1 MKKKSQ
7 DMLHG
12 PLLKNIILY
21 TIPVI
26 LTGALQLLF
35 NAADLVVVGQYCG
48 SISLGAVG
56 ATGAVTGLIVNLF
69 IGLSLGTGVT
79 MAHAYG
85 AREDENVHRTVHTA
99 LPAAIISGLF
109 LTVVGLIFCEP
120 LLRLLFTPD
129 EVLPL
134 SALYMRIYFGG
145 ITFTMVYNF
154 TAAILRAVGDTKSPL
169 IFLTIA
175 GVVNVILNVFFV
187 TQLDMNVGGVALATV
202 ASQAI
207 SAVLTVRALMKRT
220 DACKLELKK
229 MRIYKAQLLKILR
242 IGIPAGVHSSLFSI
256 ANVTIQSSV
265 NSFGEIL
272 MSGNAAANN
281 IEGFVAVAST
291 GFYQSVVNFV
301 GQNMGARQHDR
312 AKKTL
317 FICLICA
324 AVSTLVMSILAYTF
338 GRQLLS
344 IYITDSPEAIEYG
357 MVRLGS
363 VCLFW
368 FLAALM
374 DVTTGGLRGMGAS
387 TVPMI
392 ISVLGV
398 CGLRLCWIFT
408 VFQLPA
414 FHTPQWLFF
423 SYPMTWTITFIA
435 QVIAFLVVFKRKT
448 SDDHIL

>member
-7 DMLHG
+7 DMLNG

-56 ATGAVTGLIVNLF
+56 ATGSVTGLIVNMF

-79 MAHAYG
+79 TAHACG
-85 AREDENVHRTVHTA
+85 ARENENIHRTIHTA

-109 LTVVGLIFCEP
+109 LTVTGLLFCEP
-120 LLRLLFTPD
+120 LLRLLGTPE

-154 TAAILRAVGDTKSPL
+154 TASILRAAGDTKSPL
-169 IFLTIA
+169 VFLTIA
-175 GVVNVILNVFFV
+175 GVANVVLNVIFV
-187 TQLDMNVGGVALATV
+187 TQFNMNVGGVALATV

-312 AKKTL
+312 VKKTL

-414 FHTPQWLFF
+414 FHTPGWLFF
-423 SYPMTWTITFIA
+423 SYPMTWTITFLA
-435 QVIAFLVVFKRKT
+435 QFLAFFVVFKRRT
-448 SDDHIL
+448 SDARAL

>member
-7 DMLHG
+7 DMLNG

-35 NAADLVVVGQYCG
+35 NAADLVVVGRFCG

-56 ATGAVTGLIVNLF
+56 ATGSVTGLIVNMF

-79 MAHAYG
+79 TAHAYG
-85 AREDENVHRTVHTA
+85 AREDENIHRTIHTA
-99 LPAAIISGLF
+99 LPAALISGLF
-109 LTVVGLIFCEP
+109 LTVVGLLFCEP
-120 LLRLLFTPD
+120 LLRLLGTPED
-129 EVLPL
+129 VLPL

-154 TAAILRAVGDTKSPL
+154 MASILRAAGDTKSPL
-169 IFLTIA
+169 VFLTIA
-175 GVVNVILNVFFV
+175 GVANVILNVIFV
-187 TQLDMNVGGVALATV
+187 TQFHMNVGGVALATV

-220 DACKLELKK
+220 DACRLELKK
-229 MRIYKAQLLKILR
+229 MKIYKAQMLKILR

-256 ANVTIQSSV
+256 ANVTIQSSI
-265 NSFGEIL
+265 NSFGEVL

-301 GQNMGARQHDR
+301 GQNMGARQHSR

-317 FICLICA
+317 FICLACA
-324 AVSTLVMSILAYTF
+324 AVSTLVMSLLAYTF

-357 MVRLGS
+357 MVRLRS
-363 VCLFW
+363 VCLVW

-408 VFQLPA
+408 VFQLPE
-414 FHTPQWLFF
+414 FHTPGWLFF

-435 QVIAFLVVFKRKT
+435 QFLAFFVVFKRKT
-448 SDDHIL
+448 ADPDRL